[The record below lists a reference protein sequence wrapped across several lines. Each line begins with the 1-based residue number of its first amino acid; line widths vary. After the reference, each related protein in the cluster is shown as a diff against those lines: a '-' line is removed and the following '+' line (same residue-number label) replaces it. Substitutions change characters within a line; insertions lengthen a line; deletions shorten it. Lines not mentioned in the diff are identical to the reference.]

1 MEGQPSPPSAGG
13 GAGQDDVAT
22 VKTLFDAVGLIELV
36 DEKLLSAV
44 TGLSGSG
51 PAYIYM
57 IIEALS
63 DGGVRAGL
71 PRAVATKLAA
81 QTGAHRLPMTISV
94 RCGRRNAAED
104 ESTRPVHACVQCT
117 AAPRCASTRG
127 CTRGSSRTR

>member
-1 MEGQPSPPSAGG
+1 VEL
-13 GAGQDDVAT
+13 
-22 VKTLFDAVGLIELV
+22 VKRLFDAVGLIEIV
-36 DEKLLSAV
+36 EEKLLSAV

-81 QTGAHRLPMTISV
+81 QTGALP
-94 RCGRRNAAED
+94 C
-104 ESTRPVHACVQCT
+104 
-117 AAPRCASTRG
+117 
-127 CTRGSSRTR
+127 

>member
-1 MEGQPSPPSAGG
+1 VEL
-13 GAGQDDVAT
+13 
-22 VKTLFDAVGLIELV
+22 VKRLFDAVGLIEIV
-36 DEKLLSAV
+36 EEKLLSAV

-81 QTGAHRLPMTISV
+81 QTGALP
-94 RCGRRNAAED
+94 CLACLQCC
-104 ESTRPVHACVQCT
+104 ES
-117 AAPRCASTRG
+117 
-127 CTRGSSRTR
+127 SSLSLHVP